1 MLCASAALRQETDA
15 AVTIESSRAVEL
27 WRFAGGRLDGAN
39 DRVALEEALEVRLNG
54 HPFAVIMRT
63 PGADADLAAGFLL
76 TEGVVRSSDDIQ
88 RIDAPEGTHVL
99 NVVLSR
105 SRAEILPDLLDARR
119 NVARNSACGVCGRRS
134 LESLEMPVAPLAA
147 AWHLEATLVERFPV
161 VLRHAQHAFEETGGL
176 HAAGLFDLEGN
187 LQVSA
192 EDVGRHNAVDKLL
205 GRMLM
210 AGRVPLSCSA
220 LFVSG
225 RSSFEIV
232 QKAFL
237 GGIPL
242 VAAVSAPSSLA
253 VDLARRTG
261 ITLLGFVRDGRFNVY
276 ANPERL
282 SGTNSDV
289 TTETPE
295 GTETSSSL

>member
-1 MLCASAALRQETDA
+1 MN
-15 AVTIESSRAVEL
+15 ESSRSVEL
-27 WRFAGGRLDGAN
+27 MRMADGRLDKAS
-39 DRVALEEALEVRLNG
+39 DRVAVEAPLEVRLNG

-63 PGADADLAAGFLL
+63 PGADADLAAGFLFA
-76 TEGVVRSSDDIQ
+76 EGVIRSAADIQ
-88 RIDAPEGTHVL
+88 RVDAPDGNSVL

-105 SRAEILPDLLDARR
+105 SRAEILPDLLGMRR
-119 NVARNSACGVCGRRS
+119 NVVQNSSCGLCGRRT
-134 LESLEMPVAPLAA
+134 LESLEIDEAPLTAD
-147 AWHLEATLVERFPV
+147 WHLDVDVVAGFPAA
-161 VLRHAQHAFEETGGL
+161 LRQAQHAFDETGGL
-176 HAAGLFDLEGN
+176 HAAGLFDLTGR
-187 LQVSA
+187 LQLSA

-205 GRMLM
+205 GHTLM
-210 AGRVPLSCSA
+210 ASQLPLSRSA

-261 ITLLGFVRDGRFNVY
+261 ITLLGFVRGGRFNAY
-276 ANPERL
+276 
-282 SGTNSDV
+282 TH
-289 TTETPE
+289 
-295 GTETSSSL
+295 SSRVLLPSQKNYGATV